1 MQQRGDQQAKKRLN
15 KPLSNMQRSNN
26 QLSIIANEDHTR
38 LLLLNHSKL
47 KATKTTGN
55 VSHLFFFLLVIRYQP
70 KVNTHKMAILMVILT
85 DQFNRCQNFAWF
97 YIVSQFIQ
105 FHSKINRSIIQ
116 YFYPSNILLN
126 IRMRKM
132 KTPSKER
139 MVHQCIILE
148 EEVHTLIYLCQT
160 LNILV
165 PAAAAVRQSGPM

>member
-1 MQQRGDQQAKKRLN
+1 
-15 KPLSNMQRSNN
+15 
-26 QLSIIANEDHTR
+26 
-38 LLLLNHSKL
+38 
-47 KATKTTGN
+47 
-55 VSHLFFFLLVIRYQP
+55 
-70 KVNTHKMAILMVILT
+70 MAILMVILT

-139 MVHQCIILE
+139 MVHQYIILE
-148 EEVHTLIYLCQT
+148 EEVHTLIYLCQNQNT
-160 LNILV
+160 LV
-165 PAAAAVRQSGPM
+165 PAAAAARQSSPMWAHCLERILKHKQFSEVAFNSTKFIFLPNMFHTYNYWTRNKFATWF

>member
-1 MQQRGDQQAKKRLN
+1 
-15 KPLSNMQRSNN
+15 
-26 QLSIIANEDHTR
+26 
-38 LLLLNHSKL
+38 
-47 KATKTTGN
+47 
-55 VSHLFFFLLVIRYQP
+55 
-70 KVNTHKMAILMVILT
+70 MAILMVILT

-116 YFYPSNILLN
+116 YFYPSNILLK

-139 MVHQCIILE
+139 MVHQYIILE
-148 EEVHTLIYLCQT
+148 EEVHTLIYLYQT

-165 PAAAAVRQSGPM
+165 PAVAVRQSSPMWAHCLERILKHKQFSTKFIFLPNMFHTYNYWTRNKFATWF